1 MEKIKELQEI
11 INKSKNIVFF
21 GGAGVS
27 TASGINDFRGKNGL
41 YKQKKNLNPEYL
53 LSIECFEKEPQKFY
67 KFYKNNM
74 NCMDKEPNT
83 IHYYLTMLEKE
94 KKLKA
99 IITQNIDGL
108 HQKAGSKNVLEIHG
122 TIHKNSCL
130 KCKKEYDAKY
140 VFDNNY
146 NNYIPICECGGII
159 KPDTVL
165 FGEFLPKAYDKA
177 KEYIQ
182 KADTLIVAGTS
193 LVVEP
198 ASSLIKLFE
207 GKDLIII
214 NNTKTQ
220 YDGFA
225 TLVINDDLVE
235 VFKKLK

>member
-1 MEKIKELQEI
+1 MKKIKELQEI
-11 INKSKNIVFF
+11 IDKSKNIVFF

-53 LSIECFEKEPQKFY
+53 LSIRCFKNEPQKFY
-67 KFYKNNM
+67 KFYKDNM
-74 NCMDKEPNT
+74 NCMDKKPNT
-83 IHYYLTMLEKE
+83 IHNYLTKLEKE

-122 TIHKNSCL
+122 TIHKNNCL
-130 KCKKEYDAKY
+130 KCKKEYGAEY
-140 VFDNNY
+140 VFNNNY
-146 NNYIPICECGGII
+146 DNYIPTCKCGGII
-159 KPDTVL
+159 KPDIVL

-177 KEYIQ
+177 KKYIQ

-207 GKDLIII
+207 GKNLIII

-225 TLVINDDLVE
+225 TLVINDDLIE

>member
-1 MEKIKELQEI
+1 MEKIKELQKI
-11 INKSKNIVFF
+11 IDKSKNIVFF

-27 TASGINDFRGKNGL
+27 TASGIKDFRGKNGL
-41 YKQKKNLNPEYL
+41 YKQNKNFNPEYL
-53 LSIECFEKEPQKFY
+53 LSIRCFKNEPQKFY

-74 NCMDKEPNT
+74 NCMDKEPN
-83 IHYYLTMLEKE
+83 IVHYYLTMLEKE

-108 HQKAGSKNVLEIHG
+108 HQKAGSKNILEIHG

-130 KCKKEYDAKY
+130 KCKKEYSAKY
-140 VFDNNY
+140 IFDNKH
-146 NNYIPICECGGII
+146 NNYIPTCECGGII
-159 KPDTVL
+159 KPDIVL
-165 FGEFLPKAYDKA
+165 YGEFLPKTYDKA

-207 GKDLIII
+207 GKNLIII

-235 VFKKLK
+235 VFEKLK